1 MWCTRKYTT
10 YLITKDDKRYILCYP
25 LHFIGERMATNWTEY
40 ATKIETLLQS
50 DSASQGQ
57 AYELL
62 MALVQ
67 QVQEAGQQ
75 QCFLNLFE
83 PINFSNGQVGWMK
96 RKSDSMRWSERRMFE
111 EEIEEGQWFW
121 RWIDIYYE
129 LFPEKLQEVPSEI
142 MIKGLKKWRTYLNQS
157 SCEEIRVSSIPPD
170 GMKFAGIE
178 HSNLRKIIV
187 AEEALRYLSY
197 RAFLQGSGRLIVV
210 ENVWNPHRMIA
221 FEEINNQRSIVVCRR
236 FGPWIP
242 LEEFTFEEHPNLQV
256 VDTHI
261 HLPGDTSPFNI
272 RAHRP
277 PWTSQTPYDF
287 LDWNSCWIFLNG
299 DSSKSICERV
309 VQIRVEERYLFERL
323 GRDFGETLF
332 GDAVFPNLSSIYIN
346 TGSKSASQSLLLN
359 SETLNRFPSLKMI
372 HITGDLDVE
381 LTSDVFEQVHPLEV
395 VFQKDSLVT
404 YFAFDK
410 TIERS
415 LGTQLVA
422 VSTQGDWVK
431 HNIRFLSNLRAVNM
445 TQLWSNV
452 AFVREL
458 TSVETILIEQDA
470 QDLPQL
476 AILWDGF
483 FVPGVLEDWKK
494 TKLKYPK
501 RLIEEYGV
509 EKHEESRLNY
519 PDMPT
524 RVHDYDTLMSANFIH
539 PDEPISERYCGFLED
554 NGPGFRYTCSAGFV
568 QQFTH
573 AFQNQTLPSECLNW
587 MKRRSDLQGYAHT
600 AIRIGGNVFWLDHL
614 DKPQMGGWHSVCSG
628 YLDCFMPKVW
638 YGGFCYLNLMRT
650 VVGYSILPEELTPR
664 LLSNEFRYCDREGEE
679 HQCGILAIRYNTSLI
694 PFEVIEQLT
703 LQGELRRLRVEE
715 TSILSQLSKLK
726 PLKILHMVELQ
737 LTELPSDLG
746 ELTEL
751 EELYLW
757 GNELTT
763 LPDSMSKMTKLWKIF
778 SLFLRRQVPLQT
790 GVHGL
795 CLRLSLLRDLH
806 TSTFF
811 VSQTIKQVHP
821 RDGRQSFLASFSIS

>member
-1 MWCTRKYTT
+1 MTT
-10 YLITKDDKRYILCYP
+10 K
-25 LHFIGERMATNWTEY
+25 WTEY
-40 ATKIETLLQS
+40 ATKIEALLQS

-83 PINFSNGQVGWMK
+83 PINFSNGQVGWME
-96 RKSDSMRWSERRMFE
+96 RKFDSMGWSERRMFE
-111 EEIEEGQWFW
+111 EEIEAGQWFW
-121 RWIDIYYE
+121 RWLDIYYE
-129 LFPEKLQEVPSEI
+129 LFPEKLQEVPTEI
-142 MIKGLKKWRTYLNQS
+142 TIKGLKKWRTYLNQS
-157 SCEEIRVSSIPPD
+157 SCEEISIESIPLD
-170 GMKFAGIE
+170 GINFAGIE
-178 HSNLRKIIV
+178 HSNLQKIFV
-187 AEEALRYLSY
+187 EEDGLRYLSY
-197 RAFLQGSGRLIVV
+197 KALLKGKGRLSVV
-210 ENVWNPHRMIA
+210 EQGWRPRRRIV
-221 FEEINNQRSIVVCRR
+221 FEEVNNQRSIVVCRR

-242 LEEFTFEEHPNLQV
+242 LEEFTPEKHPNLQV
-256 VDTHI
+256 VDTHM
-261 HLPGDTSPFNI
+261 HQPGDISSFNI

-287 LDWNSCWIFLNG
+287 LDWNSCWIFLDG
-299 DSSKSICERV
+299 DSSQSICDRV
-309 VQIRVEERYLFERL
+309 VQIRIEEGYVFERL
-323 GRDFGETLF
+323 GQHLVETLF
-332 GDAVFPNLSSIYIN
+332 GETVFPNLSNIYIN

-359 SETLNRFPSLKMI
+359 AETLNRFPSLKMI

-381 LTSDVFEQVHPLEV
+381 LTSDVLEQSHPLEV

-410 TIERS
+410 TLEGT
-415 LGTQLVA
+415 LATQLVA
-422 VSTQGDWVK
+422 ISTQGDWVQQ
-431 HNIRFLSNLRAVNM
+431 NIRYLSNLRAVNM

-483 FVPGVLEDWKK
+483 YVPEVLEDERKNK
-494 TKLKYPK
+494 QLYPS
-501 RLIEEYGV
+501 RLIEEYSV
-509 EKHEESRLNY
+509 EEYEESSLDY
-519 PDMPT
+519 PCMPT
-524 RVHDYDTLMSANFIH
+524 RVHDFDTLMNANFIH
-539 PDEPISERYCGFLED
+539 PDEPLSERYWGFYED
-554 NGPGFRYTCSAGFV
+554 YGPDVGYTCSAGFV
-568 QQFTH
+568 QQFTN
-573 AFQNQTLPSECLNW
+573 AFQNQTLPSEFLNW
-587 MKRRSDLQGYAHT
+587 MKRRSELQGFCHT
-600 AIRIGGNVFWLDHL
+600 AIRIGGSTFWLDHL
-614 DKPQMGGWHSVCSG
+614 DKPQMGGWHSVCSE
-628 YLDCFMPKVW
+628 YLDCFMPKGW
-638 YGGFCYLNLMRT
+638 YGGFFYLNLKRA

-763 LPDSMSKMTKLWKIF
+763 LPDSMSKMTKLWKINISNNQF
-778 SLFLRRQVPLQT
+778 TELPDVLLGLPNLREICFRGYEPDIEA
-790 GVHGL
+790 
-795 CLRLSLLRDLH
+795 LRLRNAQFADRLEAGEVVIWNGKPK
-806 TSTFF
+806 T
-811 VSQTIKQVHP
+811 VAV
-821 RDGRQSFLASFSIS
+821 